1 MRSELCLIRVFEEC
15 SPRFL
20 RICWVIQDALYLL
33 QGIPKIELIL
43 IAYAYTLAD
52 VFDSDREGI
61 RTAYLENVQSRVSSL
76 ATCCGTRL
84 SFKLLGNLFYSGLPR
99 PLHLRSST
107 PIHLCVLVCTYI
119 DALLVSLCYTQ
130 DDEEEGEGEEEGL
143 SKCIGKELKKL
154 LQCHSHRK

>member
-20 RICWVIQDALYLL
+20 RICWVIQDALCLL

-52 VFDSDREGI
+52 VGNATSDSK
-61 RTAYLENVQSRVSSL
+61 
-76 ATCCGTRL
+76 RL

-99 PLHLRSST
+99 PRHLRSST

-130 DDEEEGEGEEEGL
+130 DDEEEGEEGEEESL
-143 SKCIGKELKKL
+143 SKCIGNELKKL
-154 LQCHSHRK
+154 LQCHSHCK

>member
-52 VFDSDREGI
+52 VVIQVAWQLILFWM
-61 RTAYLENVQSRVSSL
+61 
-76 ATCCGTRL
+76 TR
-84 SFKLLGNLFYSGLPR
+84 K
-99 PLHLRSST
+99 
-107 PIHLCVLVCTYI
+107 
-119 DALLVSLCYTQ
+119 
-130 DDEEEGEGEEEGL
+130 
-143 SKCIGKELKKL
+143 KEKEKK
-154 LQCHSHRK
+154 RA